1 MYPIGLVVDWSRQLQ
16 TGLVAATMRNGDS
29 GRPASAM
36 SWSLLLA
43 AAMGIVTGAFIATI
57 FHWSHDHSGYTPVE
71 LAEHFVPQLLT
82 FATLFA
88 LLFVTVATG
97 RNQHRT
103 KKLSKTPP
111 SYGQGLR

>member
-1 MYPIGLVVDWSRQLQ
+1 MVWHLGSRLI
-16 TGLVAATMRNGDS
+16 TSHAMMNRS
-29 GRPASAM
+29 RKIIASAAP
-36 SWSLLLA
+36 SGIPLA
-43 AAMGIVTGAFIATI
+43 AAMGIVTGAFIAAI